1 VFQVNAATTDPCD
14 AENDFICDWVYDA
27 TENEAL
33 AEAINWFVERPLKV
47 VLILLVA
54 WGLNRL
60 VGRAI
65 ARGESRMVVASEKKL
80 REHQSELADAG
91 GIGPPEGEE
100 RRRSIEMTQAT
111 NEAKQ
116 RARTIASILRS
127 ASTAVIYTIAILMA
141 LGEFD
146 VNLGPLLAGA
156 GIAGIAIGF
165 GAQSIV
171 KDFLTGFFM
180 LVEDQYHVGDG
191 VDLGEASGTV
201 EEISLRTTKLRDVN
215 GTLWYIPNGEI
226 RRVGNH
232 SQQWA
237 RVVLDIEVAFGTDL
251 ERASQVIKEV
261 ADSVWSEHVA
271 KATIIEEPEIWGVE
285 RFGESAIVM
294 RLACKV
300 EPGEQSATARL
311 IRARLIAAFEREGI
325 EIPFPQRVV
334 WTKEAP
340 DHSAAAPSPLDPE
353 ME

>member
-1 VFQVNAATTDPCD
+1 MA
-14 AENDFICDWVYDA
+14 
-27 TENEAL
+27 
-33 AEAINWFVERPLKV
+33 
-47 VLILLVA
+47 
-54 WGLNRL
+54 
-60 VGRAI
+60 
-65 ARGESRMVVASEKKL
+65 
-80 REHQSELADAG
+80 
-91 GIGPPEGEE
+91 
-100 RRRSIEMTQAT
+100 QAT
-111 NEAKQ
+111 NQAKQ
-116 RARTIASILRS
+116 RARTIASILKS
-127 ASTAVIYTIAILMA
+127 TSTAVIYTLAILMA

-146 VNLGPLLAGA
+146 INLGPLIAGA

-171 KDFLTGFFM
+171 KDFLAGFFM
-180 LVEDQYHVGDG
+180 LVEDQYSVGDG

-201 EEISLRTTKLRDVN
+201 EQISLRTTKVRDVN

-237 RVVLDIEVAFGTDL
+237 RVVLDIEVAYGTDL
-251 ERASQVIKEV
+251 DRASQVIKEV
-261 ADSVWSEHVA
+261 ADSVWIEHVA
-271 KATIIEEPEIWGVE
+271 NATIIEEPEIWGVE

-311 IRARLIAAFEREGI
+311 IRARLIEAFARAGI

-340 DHSAAAPSPLDPE
+340 HHSKEAPGPLDPE
-353 ME
+353 TE